1 MSTPRKTRSD
11 NKVGTLDEELL
22 LIKAKAPTG
31 AGKTLASLEFVR
43 KVPEGN
49 LTEDQKLA
57 AKVRILMHPKSKI
70 SNIRKIQQAIRSLK
84 YA

>member
-1 MSTPRKTRSD
+1 MSTLRKTRSD
-11 NKVGTLDEELL
+11 KKIGTLDEELR
-22 LIKAKAPTG
+22 LIKAPTG

-84 YA
+84 